1 VIDLEILA
9 EPGTFERQLLEEID
23 LARLPRHIAVIM
35 DGNGRWAKQRGS
47 PRVEG
52 HRAGIASVRETVE
65 TCARLELDA
74 LTLYA
79 FSVENWKRPRFEI
92 VTLMSLLKEYLA
104 KELSN
109 LLKNDIRFRVVGRMN
124 ELDASVQK
132 ALSHGLAATSSCRGM
147 TFNIALNYGGRTE
160 IVDACRSLATDV
172 QAGRLTPEQIDE
184 ENARLAAVHGGRAR
198 PRPPDPDE
206 RRDARLEL
214 PAVADRVQRDL
225 GHADPLAGL
234 PQAPPLRGDPRL
246 PEARASLRR
255 RHRRAPPV
263 GRQRRGRAALTAS

>member
-1 VIDLEILA
+1 MIDLETLA
-9 EPGTFERQLLEEID
+9 DPGTIDRQHAEEID

-92 VTLMSLLKEYLA
+92 VTLMSLLKEFLA

-160 IVDACRSLATDV
+160 IVDAARRVVADV
-172 QAGRLTPEQIDE
+172 AAGRLRPEAIDE
-184 ENARLAAVHGGRAR
+184 ASIESRLYQPGMPPLDLLVRTAGEQRVSNFLLWQLSYAELVSVETAWPDFREEELEAVLAEYGTR
-198 PRPPDPDE
+198 E
-206 RRDARLEL
+206 RRF
-214 PAVADRVQRDL
+214 
-225 GHADPLAGL
+225 GGL
-234 PQAPPLRGDPRL
+234 LRK
-246 PEARASLRR
+246 
-255 RHRRAPPV
+255 
-263 GRQRRGRAALTAS
+263 

>member
-1 VIDLEILA
+1 MIDLESLA
-9 EPGTFERQLLEEID
+9 DPGTFERQLAEEID

-92 VTLMSLLKEYLA
+92 VTLMSLLKEFLA

-132 ALSHGLAATSSCRGM
+132 ALSHGH
-147 TFNIALNYGGRTE
+147 E
-160 IVDACRSLATDV
+160 DVDHDR
-172 QAGRLTPEQIDE
+172 RRE
-184 ENARLAAVHGGRAR
+184 E
-198 PRPPDPDE
+198 E
-206 RRDARLEL
+206 RREH
-214 PAVADRVQRDL
+214 QRDRDGGGEL
-225 GHADPLAGL
+225 ALHAM
-234 PQAPPLRGDPRL
+234 R
-246 PEARASLRR
+246 EARGVRR
-255 RHRRAPPV
+255 EAKPERLWRNTPTPYPCA
-263 GRQRRGRAALTAS
+263 